1 MLLLILS
8 QGIPEPLYKSKFS
21 APRFLFFKNQ
31 TLTVA
36 LVLGRQSKLI
46 ATMKKLFLIVAAM
59 FAVVSFSA
67 CSDDDDNKDA
77 SIVGTWQITY
87 YEGWA
92 TFSDGT
98 RDDWS
103 DAYPLTSEGNY
114 YWTYTFNENG
124 TCVQTDYSDNKNDD
138 SSPMHFTYSVNGNTL
153 TMTEST
159 GEFQN
164 VFQIKK
170 LSQSQLVLFRS
181 GEDAHEKFEET
192 ETYKR
197 IK

>member
-1 MLLLILS
+1 
-8 QGIPEPLYKSKFS
+8 
-21 APRFLFFKNQ
+21 
-31 TLTVA
+31 
-36 LVLGRQSKLI
+36 
-46 ATMKKLFLIVAAM
+46 MKKLFLIVAAM

-124 TCVQTDYSDNKNDD
+124 TCVQTDSTIQIIK
-138 SSPMHFTYSVNGNTL
+138 
-153 TMTEST
+153 TMIARPCISHILLMATH
-159 GEFQN
+159 
-164 VFQIKK
+164 
-170 LSQSQLVLFRS
+170 SQ
-181 GEDAHEKFEET
+181 
-192 ETYKR
+192 
-197 IK
+197 